1 LCKFIERD
9 EKAVYPPPKINLKEE
24 YTLQVKPLSELKV
37 SELWEEIKVTEEEI
51 WGDLKMEAQVFL
63 KRVLEGA
70 MEDEVMD
77 YVGISRRYQRCEQ
90 RATQR
95 NGYYERDLET
105 ELGLVREL
113 EVPRTRDG
121 GYRPKVFKRYQR
133 RREAVNDSIKD
144 IFLAGVSTRRV
155 GEVLKPLIGAN
166 PSSSTVSQV
175 VKSLDTEVR
184 RFHHRVLWDRYRY
197 LFLDGLT
204 VRLKTALGVRKRLLL
219 VAYGIRK
226 DGRKELIAF
235 RQARSES
242 EEEWESLLN
251 DLYRRGLEGESLE
264 LIITD
269 GAPGLHAAIDMVYPY
284 TPRQRCWVHKLRN
297 VAVKLS
303 RNIQKECLGGAKLIY
318 LAANRKEA
326 IQRYWEW
333 TNCWRDSQPKAVACL
348 EKDLDELLNFFAF
361 PEKHR
366 SKIRTTNAIER
377 SFREIR
383 RRIRPMSC
391 FTNEKSC
398 ERIIYALFH
407 YNNKKWENAPIPY
420 FTQHS

>member
-1 LCKFIERD
+1 
-9 EKAVYPPPKINLKEE
+9 VYPPPKINLKEE
-24 YTLQVKPLSELKV
+24 YTLQVKALSELTV
-37 SELWEEIKVTEEEI
+37 SELWKEINVTEEEI
-51 WGDLKMEAQVFL
+51 WGDLKIEAQVFL

-77 YVGISRRYQRCEQ
+77 YIGISRRYERSEE
-90 RATQR
+90 RETQR
-95 NGYYERDLET
+95 NGYYKRDLET

-113 EVPRTRDG
+113 EVPRSRDG
-121 GYRPKVFKRYQR
+121 GYRPKVFKRYKR
-133 RREAVNDSIKD
+133 RQEAVNDSIKD

-166 PSSSTVSQV
+166 PSASTVSQV
-175 VKSLDTEVR
+175 VKSLDTEVK
-184 RFHHRVLWDRYRY
+184 RFHHRALWDRYRY

-204 VRLKTALGVRKRLLL
+204 VRLKTALGARKRLLL
-219 VAYGIRK
+219 IAYGIRK

-235 RQARSES
+235 RQAKSES

-269 GAPGLHAAIDMVYPY
+269 GATGLHAAIDMVYPY

-303 RNIQKECLGGAKLIY
+303 RNIQKECLWGAKLIY

-326 IQRYWEW
+326 IKCYWDW
-333 TNCWRDSQPKAVACL
+333 ATCWRDTQPKAVACL
-348 EKDLDELLNFFAF
+348 EKDLDELLTFFAF

-366 SKIRTTNAIER
+366 SMIRTTNAIER

-407 YNNKKWENAPIPY
+407 YNNKKWENAPIPN
-420 FTQHS
+420 FTQYS

>member
-1 LCKFIERD
+1 M
-9 EKAVYPPPKINLKEE
+9 
-24 YTLQVKPLSELKV
+24 QVKTLSEVTV
-37 SELWEEIKVTEEEI
+37 SELWKEIKVTEEEV
-51 WGDLKMEAQVFL
+51 WGDLKIEAQLFL
-63 KRVLEGA
+63 KRILEGS
-70 MEDEVMD
+70 MEEEVMD
-77 YVGISRRYQRCEQ
+77 YIGISRKYERSDQRES
-90 RATQR
+90 QR

-121 GYRPKVFKRYQR
+121 GYSPKVFKRYKR
-133 RREAVNDSIKD
+133 RQEAVNESIKD
-144 IFLAGVSTRRV
+144 LFLAGVSTRRV

-166 PSSSTVSQV
+166 PSASTVSEV
-175 VKSLDTEVR
+175 VKSLDKQVR
-184 RFHHRVLWDRYRY
+184 EFHYRALFDRYRY

-219 VAYGIRK
+219 IAYGIRK

-235 RQARSES
+235 RQAKSES

-284 TPRQRCWVHKLRN
+284 TPRQRCWVHKMRN

-303 RNIQKECLGGAKLIY
+303 RNIQKECLSGARLIY
-318 LAANRKEA
+318 LAENRREA
-326 IQRYWEW
+326 IQRYREWEA
-333 TNCWRDSQPKAVACL
+333 TWRPSQPKAVDCI
-348 EKDLDELLNFFAF
+348 EKDLDELLTFFAF
-361 PEKHR
+361 PKEHH

-391 FTNEKSC
+391 FTNSQSC

-407 YNNKKWENAPIPY
+407 YSNKKWENAPIPN